1 MSAWKRTHSCG
12 ALGSGEV
19 GARVTLMGWVD
30 TVRDL
35 GGITFIDLRDREG
48 ITQILVPTESGAEVM
63 DLAKRLGTEWVIAV
77 KGEVLRRALST
88 VNSSIATGEIEVRA
102 EEIRVLAESKTP
114 PFELTEETRASEDL
128 RLKYRYLDI
137 RRSEVRRRLEIRSRL
152 MFAVRRYLMGRGF
165 HEIETPYL
173 TKSTPEGARDYLVPS
188 RVHKGSFYAL
198 PQSPQLFKQ
207 LLMIAGMERYFQIVR
222 CFRDED
228 LRADRQPEFTQID
241 IEMSFVDREDVFAL
255 VEGMFVEMLGAV
267 DIEVKAP
274 FRRMT
279 YDEAMSRYGS
289 DKPDLR
295 FGLEIHDVSDVVRG
309 SGYGIFERTLESGGV
324 VRAIAA
330 PGLASYSRK
339 EVDDLE
345 AQAKSLGAAGLGWAQ
360 LKDGELKSPLARH
373 VGEDRLKKAFERASG
388 GPGDLLVIVA
398 GEPGLVSTVLGGLR
412 LAIARKEGLIPQG
425 RDFSL
430 SWVTDF
436 PYFEYSET
444 DGRWNA
450 MHHPFTSPFEE
461 DLDKVESD
469 QRSVRALAYDL
480 VANGFEL
487 GGGSIRIHRIDVQSK
502 VFRALGMT
510 DEEAREK
517 FGFFLEAL
525 QYGAP
530 PHGGIAFGVDRIAM
544 LASGGQSLRDVIAFP
559 KTTSAYDLMTGSPS
573 AVSGAQLEEL
583 GIRIAEKRTGGDG
596 SRGTV

>member
-12 ALGSGEV
+12 ALGAADV

-35 GGITFIDLRDREG
+35 GGITFIDLRDRAG
-48 ITQILVPTESGAEVM
+48 VTQILIPTEAGAGVVE
-63 DLAKRLGTEWVIAV
+63 LAKRVGTEWVVAV
-77 KGEVLRRALST
+77 SGEVLRRALST
-88 VNSSIATGEIEVRA
+88 VNASIATGEIEVRA
-102 EEIRVLAESKTP
+102 QEIRVLSESKTP

-137 RRSEVRRRLEIRSRL
+137 RRGEVRRRLEIRSRIT
-152 MFAVRRYLMGRGF
+152 FAVRRYLMGQGF

-255 VEGMFVEMLGAV
+255 VEGMFVEMLNAV

-295 FGLEIHDVSDVVRG
+295 FGLEIADVSEVVRG
-309 SGYGIFERTLESGGV
+309 SGYGIFEKTLEAGGV
-324 VRAIAA
+324 VRAIAV
-330 PGLASYSRK
+330 PGRASYSRK

-360 LKDGELKSPLARH
+360 LKENELKSPLARH
-373 VGEDRLKKAFERASG
+373 VGEDRLKKAFERAG
-388 GPGDLLVIVA
+388 GGAGDLLLVVA
-398 GEPGLVSTVLGGLR
+398 GKADLVSAVLGSLR
-412 LAIARKEGLIPQG
+412 LSIAKKEGLIPQG

-430 SWVTDF
+430 TWVTDF
-436 PYFEYSET
+436 PYFEYSEA

-450 MHHPFTSPFEE
+450 MHHPFTSPYEE
-461 DLDKVESD
+461 DLDKVETD
-469 QRSVRALAYDL
+469 QGSVRALAYDL

-487 GGGSIRIHRIDVQSK
+487 GGGSIRIHRNDIQSK
-502 VFRALGMT
+502 VFRALGMS

-544 LASGGQSLRDVIAFP
+544 LAAGGQSLRDVIAFP

-573 AVSGAQLEEL
+573 EVSEAQLGEL
-583 GIRIAEKRTGGDG
+583 GIRVAEKRPG
-596 SRGTV
+596 

>member
-1 MSAWKRTHSCG
+1 
-12 ALGSGEV
+12 
-19 GARVTLMGWVD
+19 MGWVD

-35 GGITFIDLRDREG
+35 GGIIFIDLRDREG
-48 ITQILVPTESGAEVM
+48 ITQILVPTQAGTDVV
-63 DLAKRLGTEWVIAV
+63 DLAKRLGTEWVVAV
-77 KGEVLRRALST
+77 RGEVVRRALST
-88 VNSSIATGEIEVRA
+88 VNPAIATGEIEVRA
-102 EEIRVLAESKTP
+102 DEIRVLSESKTP
-114 PFELTEETRASEDL
+114 PFELADQTRASEDL
-128 RLKYRYLDI
+128 RLRYRYLDI
-137 RRSEVRRRLEIRSRL
+137 RRAEVRRRLEIRSRL
-152 MFAVRRYLMGRGF
+152 TFAVRRHLMGRGF

-173 TKSTPEGARDYLVPS
+173 TRSTPEGARDYLVPS

-255 VEGMFVEMLGAV
+255 VEGMFVEMLGSV
-267 DIEVKAP
+267 DIDVQAP

-279 YDEAMSRYGS
+279 YDDAMSRYGS

-295 FGLEIHDVSDVVRG
+295 FGLEIADLSDLVRG
-309 SGYGIFERTLESGGV
+309 SGYGIFERTLEAGGV
-324 VRAIAA
+324 VRAIAV
-330 PGLASYSRK
+330 PGLAPSSRK

-345 AQAKSLGAAGLGWAQ
+345 AQARALGAAGLGWAQ
-360 LKDGELKSPLARH
+360 FREGEIKSPLARH
-373 VGEDRLKKAFERASG
+373 LGEDRLRKAFELASG
-388 GPGDLLVIVA
+388 GPGFLLLIVA
-398 GEPGLVSTVLGGLR
+398 GERTLVSTVLGALR
-412 LAIARKEGLIPQG
+412 LSSARKEGLIPEG
-425 RDFSL
+425 RGFAL
-430 SWVTDF
+430 AWVTDF

-444 DGRWNA
+444 EGRWSA
-450 MHHPFTSPFEE
+450 MHHPFTSPYPE
-461 DLDKVESD
+461 DLDRLETD
-469 QRSVRALAYDL
+469 QGSVRALAYDL

-487 GGGSIRIHRIDVQSK
+487 GGGSIRIHRSDVQAK
-502 VFRALGMT
+502 VFRALGMS

-573 AVSGAQLEEL
+573 AVSDAQLEDL
-583 GIRIAEKRTGGDG
+583 GIRIAEKRPGASVG
-596 SRGTV
+596 SRDVV

>member
-12 ALGSGEV
+12 ALGAGDV
-19 GARVTLMGWVD
+19 GARVTVMGWVD

-48 ITQILVPTESGAEVM
+48 VTQILVPSESGAEVM
-63 DLAKRLGTEWVIAV
+63 DVAKRLGTEWVVAV
-77 KGEVLRRALST
+77 QGQVLRRALST
-88 VNSSIATGEIEVRA
+88 VNPGIATGEIEVRA

-114 PFELTEETRASEDL
+114 PFELTDQTRASEDL

-137 RRSEVRRRLEIRSRL
+137 RRSEVRERLEIRSRL
-152 MFAVRRYLMGRGF
+152 MFAVRRHLMGRGF

-267 DIEVKAP
+267 GIEVKAP

-295 FGLEIHDVSDVVRG
+295 FGLEIRDVSDVMRG
-309 SGYGIFERTLESGGV
+309 SGYGIFERTLDAGGV
-324 VRAIAA
+324 VRAVAA

-339 EVDDLE
+339 EIDDLE
-345 AQAKSLGAAGLGWAQ
+345 AQARSLGAAGLGWAQ
-360 LKDGELKSPLARH
+360 LKDDELKSPLARH

-388 GPGDLLVIVA
+388 GKGDLLLLVA
-398 GEPGLVSTVLGGLR
+398 GEPALVSEVLGGLR
-412 LAIARKEGLIPQG
+412 LFIARKERLIPQG
-425 RDFSL
+425 RDFAL
-430 SWVTDF
+430 AWVTDF
-436 PYFEYSET
+436 PYFEFSET

-461 DLDKVESD
+461 DLDKVETD

-573 AVSGAQLEEL
+573 PVSDAQLEEL
-583 GIRIAEKRTGGDG
+583 GIRIVGKRPGA
-596 SRGTV
+596 

>member
-1 MSAWKRTHSCG
+1 
-12 ALGSGEV
+12 
-19 GARVTLMGWVD
+19 MGWVD

-48 ITQILVPTESGAEVM
+48 VTQILVPTEAGSEVVE
-63 DLAKRLGTEWVIAV
+63 LAKRLGTEWVVAV
-77 KGEVLRRALST
+77 SGEVLRRSPST
-88 VNSSIATGEIEVRA
+88 VNSEIATGEIEVRA
-102 EEIRVLAESKTP
+102 LSIRVLSESKTP
-114 PFELTEETRASEDL
+114 PFELSDQTKASEDL

-137 RRSEVRRRLEIRSRL
+137 RRGEMRRRLETRSRL
-152 MFAVRRYLMGRGF
+152 TFAVRRYLMGQGF

-267 DIEVKAP
+267 EIEAKAP

-279 YDEAMSRYGS
+279 YDEAISRYGS

-295 FGLEIHDVSDVVRG
+295 FGLEIADISGVVRG
-309 SGYGIFERTLESGGV
+309 SGYGIFEKTLEAGGV

-330 PGLASYSRK
+330 PGLAAASRK
-339 EVDDLE
+339 EIDDLE
-345 AQAKSLGAAGLGWAQ
+345 AQAKALGAAGLGWAQ
-360 LKDGELKSPLARH
+360 FRDGELRSPLIRNLGPE
-373 VGEDRLKKAFERASG
+373 GEERLKKAFERASG
-388 GPGDLLVIVA
+388 GPGDMLLMVA
-398 GEPGLVSTVLGGLR
+398 GEGVLASTVLGALR
-412 LAIARKEGLIPQG
+412 LAIARKQGLIPKS
-425 RDFSL
+425 RDFAL
-430 SWVTDF
+430 TWVTDF

-444 DGRWNA
+444 EGRWNA

-461 DLDKVESD
+461 DLGKLETD

-487 GGGSIRIHRIDVQSK
+487 GGGSIRIHRSDVQGK

-510 DEEAREK
+510 EEEATDK

-544 LASGGQSLRDVIAFP
+544 LATGGQSLRDVIAFP

-573 AVSGAQLEEL
+573 AVSSAQLEDL
-583 GIRIAEKRTGGDG
+583 GIRIAGEAPRRD
-596 SRGTV
+596 R

>member
-12 ALGSGEV
+12 ALASKDV
-19 GARVTLMGWVD
+19 SARVTLMGWVD

-48 ITQILVPTESGAEVM
+48 ITQILVPTEAGSEVV
-63 DLAKRLGTEWVIAV
+63 DLAKRLGTEWVVAV
-77 KGEVLRRALST
+77 TGEVLRRAPST
-88 VNSSIATGEIEVRA
+88 VNPGIATGEIEVRA
-102 EEIRVLAESKTP
+102 QEIRVLSESKTP
-114 PFELTEETRASEDL
+114 PFELNDQTRASEDL
-128 RLKYRYLDI
+128 RLRYRYLDI
-137 RRSEVRRRLEIRSRL
+137 RRGEVRRRLEIRSRL
-152 MFAVRRYLMGRGF
+152 TFAVRRYLMEQGF

-188 RVHKGSFYAL
+188 RVHKGWFYAL

-255 VEGMFVEMLGAV
+255 VEGMFVEMLRAV
-267 DIEVKAP
+267 EIEVKAP

-279 YDEAMSRYGS
+279 YDDAMSRYGS

-295 FGLEIHDVSDVVRG
+295 FGLEIADISDVVRG
-309 SGYGIFERTLESGGV
+309 SGYGIFEKAIEAGGA
-324 VRAIAA
+324 VRALAA
-330 PGLASYSRK
+330 PGLASASRK
-339 EVDDLE
+339 EVDDFE
-345 AQAKSLGAAGLGWAQ
+345 AQAKALGAAGLGWAQ
-360 LKDGELKSPLARH
+360 LKDGELKSPLLRH
-373 VGEDRLKKAFERASG
+373 LGEERLRKAFERASG
-388 GPGDLLVIVA
+388 GPGDLLLVVA
-398 GEPGLVSTVLGGLR
+398 GDGVLASTVLGALR
-412 LAIARKEGLIPQG
+412 LSIARKQGLIPKS
-425 RDFSL
+425 RDFAL
-430 SWVTDF
+430 VWVTDF

-444 DGRWNA
+444 EGRWNA

-461 DLDKVESD
+461 DLGKLETD
-469 QRSVRALAYDL
+469 QRTVRALAYDL

-487 GGGSIRIHRIDVQSK
+487 GGGSIRIHRNDIQAK
-502 VFRALGMT
+502 VFRALGMN
-510 DEEAREK
+510 DEEARDK

-544 LASGGQSLRDVIAFP
+544 LAAGGQSLRDVIAFP

-573 AVSGAQLEEL
+573 AVSSSQLEEL
-583 GIRIAEKRTGGDG
+583 GIRIVGETPRRD
-596 SRGTV
+596 R

>member
-1 MSAWKRTHSCG
+1 VSGWKRTHGCG
-12 ALGSGEV
+12 ALRSTDV
-19 GARVTLMGWVD
+19 SHKTTLMGWVD

-35 GGITFIDLRDREG
+35 GGITFIDLRDRDG
-48 ITQILVPTESGAEVM
+48 VTQILVPTEAGASVV
-63 DLAKRLGTEWVIAV
+63 DLAKRLGAEWVIAV
-77 KGEVLRRALST
+77 RGEVLRRAPGT
-88 VNSSIATGEIEVRA
+88 VNPALATGEVEVRA
-102 EEIRVLAESKTP
+102 EEIRVLSESKTP
-114 PFELTEETRASEDL
+114 PFELTDQTRASEDL
-128 RLKYRYLDI
+128 RLRYRYLDI
-137 RRSEVRRRLEIRSRL
+137 RRGELRRRLEIRSRL
-152 MFAVRRYLMGRGF
+152 TFAVRRHLMAQGF

-255 VEGMFVEMLGAV
+255 VEGMFVDMLGAV
-267 DIEVKAP
+267 GIEVEAP

-279 YDEAMSRYGS
+279 YDEAVSRYGS

-295 FGLEIHDVSDVVRG
+295 FGLEISDISDVVRG
-309 SGYGIFERTLESGGV
+309 SGYGIFEKTIEGGGA
-324 VRAIAA
+324 VRALVA
-330 PGLASYSRK
+330 PGLASASRK
-339 EVDDLE
+339 EVDDFE
-345 AQAKSLGAAGLGWAQ
+345 AQVKALGAAGVGWAQ
-360 LKDGELKSPLARH
+360 FKDGEIKSPLLRH
-373 VGEDRLKKAFERASG
+373 LGEDRLKKALERASG
-388 GPGDLLVIVA
+388 KTGDLLLVVA
-398 GEPGLVSTVLGGLR
+398 GEGIAASAVLGALR
-412 LAIARKEGLIPQG
+412 LSIARQQGLIPEG
-425 RDFSL
+425 RDFAL
-430 SWVTDF
+430 VWITDF

-444 DGRWNA
+444 EGRWNA
-450 MHHPFTSPFEE
+450 MHHPFTSPYEE
-461 DLDKVESD
+461 DLGRIETD
-469 QRSVRALAYDL
+469 QGSVRALAYDL

-487 GGGSIRIHRIDVQSK
+487 GGGSIRIHRNDVQGK

-544 LASGGQSLRDVIAFP
+544 LAAGGQSLRDVIAFP

-573 AVSGAQLEEL
+573 PVSDAQLEEL
-583 GIRIAEKRTGGDG
+583 GIRIAGEKRE
-596 SRGTV
+596 R